1 MSILQNITNKIGN
14 RSRSGEWFRTQLMEE
29 LDNNPDLNFND
40 MDTGGFSPGNLYQYT
55 YNATTE
61 QPYYDMYPLTYVIE
75 MRSNGFLGCNL
86 HYVRLNERDEL
97 AISLLNNS
105 AQGAVAVPPRTLHKY
120 VYTGVR
126 GTPYRIPNAE
136 WSDVAQLPTE
146 KFVDMRGIPVSKNR
160 VYNKN

>member
-75 MRSNGFLGCNL
+75 MQPGGFLGCNL
-86 HYVRLNERDEL
+86 HYVKLKRRDEL

-105 AQGAVAVPPRTLHKY
+105 AQGVSQYLETHYRYL
-120 VYTGVR
+120 YTGVQR
-126 GTPYRIPNAE
+126 ASHT
-136 WSDVAQLPTE
+136 
-146 KFVDMRGIPVSKNR
+146 KFQKRNGVTLVTSN
-160 VYNKN
+160 

>member
-14 RSRSGEWFRTQLMEE
+14 RSRSGDWFRTQLMEE
-29 LDNNPDLNFND
+29 LDNDPNLNFND

-75 MRSNGFLGCNL
+75 MQPGGFLGCNL
-86 HYVRLNERDEL
+86 HYVKLKRRDDL

-105 AQGAVAVPPRTLHKY
+105 AQGAVAVLGIHYIDICILESEAFHIEFQKRNGVTLL
-120 VYTGVR
+120 
-126 GTPYRIPNAE
+126 NF
-136 WSDVAQLPTE
+136 QL
-146 KFVDMRGIPVSKNR
+146 KNLLIC
-160 VYNKN
+160 VEL

>member
-14 RSRSGEWFRTQLMEE
+14 RSRSGDWFRTQLMEE
-29 LDNNPDLNFND
+29 LDNDPDLNFND

-75 MRSNGFLGCNL
+75 MQPGGFLGCNL
-86 HYVRLNERDEL
+86 HYVKLKRRDDL

-105 AQGAVAVPPRTLHKY
+105 AQGVCSASEYTTSIF
-120 VYTGVR
+120 VY
-126 GTPYRIPNAE
+126 
-136 WSDVAQLPTE
+136 WSQRRSL
-146 KFVDMRGIPVSKNR
+146 
-160 VYNKN
+160 

>member
-1 MSILQNITNKIGN
+1 MQKIKQSEIAREFCADRKLEFKIMTEKELEYNILQNITNKIGN

-75 MRSNGFLGCNL
+75 MQPGGFLGCNL
-86 HYVRLNERDEL
+86 HCKTQEKR
-97 AISLLNNS
+97 
-105 AQGAVAVPPRTLHKY
+105 RTRNK
-120 VYTGVR
+120 
-126 GTPYRIPNAE
+126 
-136 WSDVAQLPTE
+136 S
-146 KFVDMRGIPVSKNR
+146 SK
-160 VYNKN
+160 